1 LIKNVINCN
10 TNKLLFSGKESE
22 MSMNKEVVDENTQDA
37 PVSILK
43 QDRLGL
49 LKLSVKA
56 AFLGGAPALREVENK
71 IRVTLSSEASVLTE
85 ISTYLLELGGKRM
98 RPLLTILVSQL
109 FRMQKPSKE
118 LIEAAAGIELIHMAT
133 LLHDDI
139 IDQSPLRR
147 SKPSAYSQF
156 GLTSTLLTGD
166 FLLVRAFGLCAM
178 LDDFVIRETERACI
192 ALTEGEVTEGLIAD
206 GNIPSLEA
214 YLDVIEKKTA
224 SLFALSSVIG
234 AHLSGASDED
244 ISKLRVFG
252 KYAGIAF
259 QMIDDILDIT
269 ADEDLLGKPAGTDLR
284 QKTPTLVNL
293 LWLQE
298 EPETAKDFFSRET
311 SEEEIRE
318 KLAYLSR
325 SPVIEKARLQAKD
338 YAGRA
343 TNALLSIPE
352 ESIDTKVRSQLFS
365 LLDYTLERCL

>member
-1 LIKNVINCN
+1 
-10 TNKLLFSGKESE
+10 
-22 MSMNKEVVDENTQDA
+22 MNKEVIDQITQDA
-37 PVSILK
+37 PISILK

-56 AFLGGAPALREVENK
+56 AFLGGAPALRDVENK
-71 IRVTLSSEASVLTE
+71 IRSTLSSEAQVLTD

-109 FRMQKPSKE
+109 FKMKKPSQA

-166 FLLVRAFGLCAM
+166 FLLVKAFGLCAL
-178 LDDFVIRETERACI
+178 LDDFVIKETEKACI
-192 ALTEGEVTEGLIAD
+192 ALTEGEVTEGLLTGAA
-206 GNIPSLEA
+206 IPTLDA
-214 YLDVIEKKTA
+214 YLNVVEKKTA
-224 SLFALSSVIG
+224 SLFALSTVVG
-234 AHLSGASDED
+234 AYLAGASQED
-244 ISKLRVFG
+244 ILKLRVFG

-293 LWLQE
+293 IWIEE
-298 EPETAKDFFSRET
+298 EPEKAKDFFRRDS
-311 SEEEIRE
+311 SEKEI
-318 KLAYLSR
+318 KDTLIYISR
-325 SPVIEKARLQAKD
+325 SPVIDKARLLAKD

-352 ESIDTKVRSQLFS
+352 ESINTKVRAQLFS

>member
-1 LIKNVINCN
+1 MQECNKYSLNINS
-10 TNKLLFSGKESE
+10 FSELNPKHTME
-22 MSMNKEVVDENTQDA
+22 KEVIDSFTQDT

-56 AFLGGAPALREVENK
+56 AFMGGAPALRDVENR
-71 IRVTLSSEASVLTE
+71 IRETLSSEANILTE

-109 FRMQKPSKE
+109 FKMEKPSKE
-118 LIEAAAGIELIHMAT
+118 LIDAAAGIELIHMAT

-156 GLTSTLLTGD
+156 GLTPTLLSGD

-178 LDDFVIRETERACI
+178 LDDFVIKETEKACI
-192 ALTEGEVTEGLIAD
+192 ALTEGEVNEGLLTD
-206 GNIPSLEA
+206 GNIPTLDA
-214 YLDVIEKKTA
+214 YLDVVEKKTA
-224 SLFALSSVIG
+224 SLFALSSVVG
-234 AHLSGASDED
+234 AYISGASEED
-244 ISKLRVFG
+244 ITKLRVFG

-293 LWLQE
+293 IWLEE
-298 EPETAKDFFSRET
+298 EPEKAANFFSRES
-311 SEEEIRE
+311 SEDEIKE
-318 KLAYLSR
+318 TLAYLSR
-325 SPVIEKARLQAKD
+325 SSVINKARLKAKD

-352 ESIDTKVRSQLFS
+352 NSIDTKVRSQLFS

>member
-1 LIKNVINCN
+1 M
-10 TNKLLFSGKESE
+10 T
-22 MSMNKEVVDENTQDA
+22 KEVVEQNSIETSRLETSSPDA
-37 PVSILK
+37 LNIETPGSILK

-56 AFLGGAPALREVENK
+56 AFMGGALGLRDVENK
-71 IRVTLSSEASVLTE
+71 IRSALSSDAQILTD

-109 FRMQKPSKE
+109 FKMEKPTKE
-118 LIEAAAGIELIHMAT
+118 LIDAAAGIELIHMAT

-156 GLTSTLLTGD
+156 GLSPTLLTGD
-166 FLLVRAFGLCAM
+166 FLLVKAFGLCAL
-178 LDDFVIRETERACI
+178 LDDFVIQETEKACV
-192 ALTEGEVTEGLIAD
+192 ALTEGEVTEGTLNEIES
-206 GNIPSLEA
+206 ITLER
-214 YLDVIEKKTA
+214 YLTVVEKKTA
-224 SLFALSSVIG
+224 SLFALSSVVG
-234 AHLSGASDED
+234 AYLSGASTEQ
-244 ISKLRVFG
+244 IAKLRVFG

-293 LWLQE
+293 LWLEE
-298 EPETAKDFFSRET
+298 EPDKAKKFFNSEQ
-311 SEEEIRE
+311 SEEEI
-318 KLAYLSR
+318 KNTLSYLSR
-325 SPVIEKARLQAKD
+325 STVINKARLIAKD

-352 ESIDTKVRSQLFS
+352 ENIDIKVRSQLFS